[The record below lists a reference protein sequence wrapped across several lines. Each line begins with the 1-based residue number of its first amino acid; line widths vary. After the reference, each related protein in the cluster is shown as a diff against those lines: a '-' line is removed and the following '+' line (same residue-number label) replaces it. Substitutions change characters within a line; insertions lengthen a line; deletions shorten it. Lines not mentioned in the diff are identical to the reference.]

1 MYRLQ
6 NLGRNPRKTNG
17 LSLSNPDKK
26 IIGRFAPSP
35 TGPLHLGSLYTAL
48 ASFLHARSQ
57 HGKWLLRI
65 DDLDTPRN
73 VQGAADNIL
82 STLEAFGLY
91 WDDSV
96 VYQSQCLDAY
106 QFYLDDLANKQLIYP
121 CICSRK
127 TLASIQ
133 TTDVYSGVCRNKT
146 TLPDSPYA
154 LRVKTD
160 SRIIGFDDGLQ
171 GLTARNIAE
180 HYGDFILKR
189 KDGIIAYQF
198 AVVIDDHLQQV
209 NEIVRGFDL
218 LMETPKQIYLQRL
231 LGLPCPEYL
240 HVPIIVDQQGY
251 KLSKQ
256 TRASAV
262 DLTTPQQVIF
272 DLLGLLKQNPPSE
285 LQRVSVNES
294 ISWAI
299 AHWNAEPLT
308 QHQQVNA

>member
-1 MYRLQ
+1 
-6 NLGRNPRKTNG
+6 
-17 LSLSNPDKK
+17 LSHPDKK

-35 TGPLHLGSLYTAL
+35 TGSLHLGSLYTAL
-48 ASFLHARSQ
+48 ASFLQARSQ

-82 STLEAFGLY
+82 STLDAFGLY

-106 QFYLDDLANKQLIYP
+106 QTSLDELTNNQLIYP
-121 CICSRK
+121 CTCSRK

-133 TTDVYSGVCRNKT
+133 TTDVYSGLCRNKVNP
-146 TLPDSPYA
+146 PDKPYA

-160 SRIIGFDDGLQ
+160 SRVIGFDDGLQ
-171 GLTARNIAE
+171 GFIAHNIAE
-180 HYGDFILKR
+180 QYGDFILKR

-209 NEIVRGFDL
+209 NEVVRGFDL

-231 LGLPCPEYL
+231 LGLPCPEYM

-256 TRASAV
+256 TRAAAV
-262 DLTTPQQVIF
+262 DLTSPHRVIF
-272 DLLGLLKQNPPSE
+272 DLLGLLKQSPPDE
-285 LQRVSVNES
+285 LQHVSVNEL

-299 AHWNAEPLT
+299 AHWNAEPLK
-308 QHQQVNA
+308 QRQQINAWVWKNN

>member
-1 MYRLQ
+1 
-6 NLGRNPRKTNG
+6 
-17 LSLSNPDKK
+17 LSCPDKK

-57 HGKWLLRI
+57 YGKWLLRI

-82 STLEAFGLY
+82 STLEAFGLH

-96 VYQSQCLDAY
+96 VYQSHCLDRY
-106 QFYLDDLANKQLIYP
+106 QVYLDELAQNQLVYP
-121 CICSRK
+121 CSCSRK

-133 TTDVYSGVCRNKT
+133 TTDVYSGLCRNKVNP
-146 TLPDSPYA
+146 PDSPYA

-160 SRIIGFDDGLQ
+160 ARVIGFDDGLQ
-171 GLTARNIAE
+171 GFIARNIAE

-198 AVVIDDHLQQV
+198 AVVIDDYLQQV
-209 NEIVRGFDL
+209 NQVVRGFDL
-218 LMETPKQIYLQRL
+218 LMETPKQMYLQQL
-231 LGLPCPEYL
+231 LGLPCPDYM

-256 TRASAV
+256 TRALAV
-262 DLTTPQQVIF
+262 DLTTPNQVIF
-272 DLLGLLKQNPPSE
+272 ELLGLLQQNPPVE
-285 LQRVSVNES
+285 LQRGSINELL
-294 ISWAI
+294 SWAI
-299 AHWNAEPLT
+299 THWNIEPLKKR
-308 QHQQVNA
+308 QQMNA

>member
-1 MYRLQ
+1 
-6 NLGRNPRKTNG
+6 
-17 LSLSNPDKK
+17 LSHPDKK

-48 ASFLHARSQ
+48 ASFLQARSQ

-82 STLEAFGLY
+82 STLDAFGLY

-106 QFYLDDLANKQLIYP
+106 QTSLDELTNNQLIYP
-121 CICSRK
+121 CTCSRK

-133 TTDVYSGVCRNKT
+133 TTDVYSGLCRNKVNP
-146 TLPDSPYA
+146 PDKPYA

-160 SRIIGFDDGLQ
+160 SRVIGFDDGLQ
-171 GLTARNIAE
+171 GFIAHNIAE
-180 HYGDFILKR
+180 QYGDFILKR

-209 NEIVRGFDL
+209 NEVVRGFDL

-231 LGLPCPEYL
+231 LGLPCPEYM

-256 TRASAV
+256 TRAAAV
-262 DLTTPQQVIF
+262 DLTSPHRVIF
-272 DLLGLLKQNPPSE
+272 DLLGLLKQSPPDE
-285 LQRVSVNES
+285 LQHVSVNEL

-299 AHWNAEPLT
+299 AHWNAEPLK
-308 QHQQVNA
+308 QRQQINAWVWKNN

>member
-1 MYRLQ
+1 LP
-6 NLGRNPRKTNG
+6 N
-17 LSLSNPDKK
+17 SDKK

-82 STLEAFGLY
+82 STLDSFGLH

-96 VYQSQCLDAY
+96 VYQSHCLDMY
-106 QFYLDDLANKQLIYP
+106 QVYLDELARNQLVYP
-121 CICSRK
+121 CSCSRK
-127 TLASIQ
+127 TLSSVI
-133 TTDVYSGVCRNKT
+133 YSGLCRHNINP
-146 TLPDSPYA
+146 PDSPYA

-171 GLTARNIAE
+171 GFTAHNIAE

-198 AVVIDDHLQQV
+198 AVVIDDYLQQV
-209 NEIVRGFDL
+209 NQVVRGFDL
-218 LMETPKQIYLQRL
+218 LMETPKQMYLQQL
-231 LGLPCPEYL
+231 LGLPCPDYM

-256 TRASAV
+256 TRALAV
-262 DLTTPQQVIF
+262 DLTTPNQVIF
-272 DLLGLLKQNPPSE
+272 ELLGLLQQNPPVE
-285 LQRVSVNES
+285 LQHGSINELL
-294 ISWAI
+294 SWAI
-299 AHWNAEPLT
+299 THWNTEPLKKR
-308 QHQQVNA
+308 QQMNA